1 MHWRG
6 NFRFRA
12 VRKSKSAGLGFAELS
27 RLLKS
32 SNISR
37 YTPTT
42 LTLQNILPHSP
53 QEHLQNESELLIA
66 TNIETTTS

>member
-1 MHWRG
+1 MYWRG

-12 VRKSKSAGLGFAELS
+12 VRKSKRVVFGSQNYL
-27 RLLKS
+27 RLKS

-37 YTPTT
+37 YTPAT
-42 LTLQNILPHSP
+42 LTLRKILPHSP

-66 TNIETTTS
+66 TSIETTKS